1 VALEIFAADANFAAA
16 QEAVDDMAE
25 HKVRRSPE
33 HLAHLIAAYQAAGR
47 PREAADVI
55 AAAADVTPDTTSF
68 NAALKACVEG
78 RLGAERV
85 LEVYASMQA
94 AGAAETA
101 ETYAYVVDQCLL
113 AEGPMPAAGWVS
125 EKMREKGFNLDRVG
139 ARVVEKL
146 LDQERV
152 DEAWERFINWK
163 PAKGRWS
170 SVLYEKMLEGLLNK
184 NLVEDVGLHVS
195 EMQRHKIGISS
206 TLWPRV
212 RAIGNPYA
220 SAAEARLKALEAASG
235 PGPAAPAAV
244 TDSKPA
250 ETSEAQRV
258 EAVKEGEAKVKG
270 PLHALSESLVN
281 RAASQSKF
289 SESLVN
295 KPASKSSESLMNKPA
310 SESSESFVNKATKRL
325 NMKEVWTPKGRFFTG
340 PKVVPGEATE
350 ASSQG
355 GAAGQGVPS
364 SSAPQGGAAE
374 PSSRGGASSSA
385 PPGGVQGGASSSAR
399 TGAVSERPAGGVPAS
414 GTDVPGELEPYWK
427 LIQVQL
433 QKGRVE
439 GAAETLADVQ
449 HMGLVPTASMYKEL
463 VVACAKKGLKDTAW
477 GLIRQMQ
484 ESGHI
489 PTPDLF
495 EALR

>member
-1 VALEIFAADANFAAA
+1 VYLVALEIFAADANFSAA

-55 AAAADVTPDTTSF
+55 AAAADVTLDTASF
-68 NAALKACVEG
+68 NAALRACVEG

-101 ETYAYVVDQCLL
+101 ETYAYVIDQCLL
-113 AEGPMPAAGWVS
+113 ADDVMPAAGWVS

-195 EMQRHKIGISS
+195 EMQRHKIAISS
-206 TLWPRV
+206 SLWT
-212 RAIGNPYA
+212 RAKAMGNPYA
-220 SAAEARLKALEAASG
+220 FAAEARVKVLETAPSSV
-235 PGPAAPAAV
+235 PAAPAAV

-250 ETSEAQRV
+250 ETSEGQRV

-281 RAASQSKF
+281 KAASQSKI
-289 SESLVN
+289 SESLV
-295 KPASKSSESLMNKPA
+295 NKPA
-310 SESSESFVNKATKRL
+310 SESSESFVTKATKRL
-325 NMKEVWTPKGRFFTG
+325 SMKEVWTPKGRFFTG
-340 PKVVPGEATE
+340 PKVVPGEGTE
-350 ASSQG
+350 PSSQ
-355 GAAGQGVPS
+355 GQGVPS

-385 PPGGVQGGASSSAR
+385 PPGRVQGPASDQGGASSSAR
-399 TGAVSERPAGGVPAS
+399 TGAVSERPAGGVS
-414 GTDVPGELEPYWK
+414 TRSTDVSGELASYWK

-449 HMGLVPTASMYKEL
+449 HMGLVPTAEMYKEL
-463 VVACAKKGLKDTAW
+463 VVACGKKGLKDTAW